1 MARLEEWKPTVCEEA
16 DGNAGLDRLQLASK
30 RHLQRVSKS
39 GLLKKFLVEEQNGI
53 SIKWDFLNFVI
64 FIEQNGI
71 PFVREGT
78 VVSSGSFKRIYDI
91 SSDVRARLCTI
102 LSHIRRSFLHQFSPF
117 SRNQS

>member
-78 VVSSGSFKRIYDI
+78 VPRRAGIGNYDQCHVCDHWAESGGYIP
-91 SSDVRARLCTI
+91 LM
-102 LSHIRRSFLHQFSPF
+102 P
-117 SRNQS
+117 

>member
-1 MARLEEWKPTVCEEA
+1 MARLEEWKPTVCEKA

-78 VVSSGSFKRIYDI
+78 VHLLERKQI
-91 SSDVRARLCTI
+91 SQDNYIGFVVLANIENT
-102 LSHIRRSFLHQFSPF
+102 P
-117 SRNQS
+117 

>member
-53 SIKWDFLNFVI
+53 SIKWDFSV
-64 FIEQNGI
+64 
-71 PFVREGT
+71 
-78 VVSSGSFKRIYDI
+78 
-91 SSDVRARLCTI
+91 I
-102 LSHIRRSFLHQFSPF
+102 LSQMRRCSPALLSASSQTAGFRFSNRATFKFQFLETDE
-117 SRNQS
+117 NA

>member
-16 DGNAGLDRLQLASK
+16 DGNAGLDRLQPASK

-78 VVSSGSFKRIYDI
+78 VGLRGMGHP
-91 SSDVRARLCTI
+91 AGELEQ
-102 LSHIRRSFLHQFSPF
+102 SH
-117 SRNQS
+117 

>member
-78 VVSSGSFKRIYDI
+78 VTVDLHLLNPNNSNSGAWH
-91 SSDVRARLCTI
+91 VGGM
-102 LSHIRRSFLHQFSPF
+102 QNPE
-117 SRNQS
+117 

>member
-1 MARLEEWKPTVCEEA
+1 MARLEEWKPTVCEEE

-78 VVSSGSFKRIYDI
+78 VIFRPPLSLDHDYSSKYHLFHKIKI
-91 SSDVRARLCTI
+91 TTV
-102 LSHIRRSFLHQFSPF
+102 LSIIGL
-117 SRNQS
+117 RNEI

>member
-30 RHLQRVSKS
+30 RHLQGVSKS

-71 PFVREGT
+71 PFVRDCTFRKVLAET
-78 VVSSGSFKRIYDI
+78 EVVFRSAVKRSSALLKTRKPSPRI
-91 SSDVRARLCTI
+91 R
-102 LSHIRRSFLHQFSPF
+102 FLVKAL
-117 SRNQS
+117 N

>member
-30 RHLQRVSKS
+30 RHLQRVLKS

-78 VVSSGSFKRIYDI
+78 VQSSSLDPRGNH
-91 SSDVRARLCTI
+91 SDTVIAVR
-102 LSHIRRSFLHQFSPF
+102 
-117 SRNQS
+117 QSELF

>member
-16 DGNAGLDRLQLASK
+16 DGNAGLDRLQPASK

-53 SIKWDFLNFVI
+53 SIKWDFLKFII

-78 VVSSGSFKRIYDI
+78 VDSLTVQILYDTYAIFCDKIVHTLLSSIIY
-91 SSDVRARLCTI
+91 
-102 LSHIRRSFLHQFSPF
+102 
-117 SRNQS
+117 

>member
-78 VVSSGSFKRIYDI
+78 VSLLENAVHGMWSPNGKRTATWTI
-91 SSDVRARLCTI
+91 SSDLFVALT
-102 LSHIRRSFLHQFSPF
+102 
-117 SRNQS
+117 

>member
-1 MARLEEWKPTVCEEA
+1 MARLEEWKPTVCEKA

-78 VVSSGSFKRIYDI
+78 VVESVLFIPPRVKRFHYFLPHTNCSSLQKR
-91 SSDVRARLCTI
+91 
-102 LSHIRRSFLHQFSPF
+102 
-117 SRNQS
+117 